1 MTAELVLSV
10 LQRSDEAW
18 GYVAGLAVTDQM
30 IVALGGTSSRSPIV
44 MASSDARHFEPR
56 PTPRN
61 LGLRDILAVGDALWA
76 CGEYGQLAVSRDH
89 GGHWQLLETGT
100 QGCLFA
106 LTLGSDGAIWVVG
119 EAGYAAR
126 VLGEAPRRVDVGT
139 GAQLSSVYAVR
150 DEIVMLGG
158 DGLVLRWRDGK
169 PTSVAC
175 GTTRPLTG
183 LAITGKGTW
192 VVVGDGGFV
201 ARSPDGTWYSRV
213 TAGGDADLEAIGVLA
228 DGTIAIAGDR
238 GQLLV
243 SADDARTWRGVA
255 HDLGPVHLWSIERFG
270 GGVLIGGDGGL
281 IARLAPSGDA
291 TWRDRMSVYGGGQ
304 PDADPGVFAR
314 TGEAAARPGE
324 RDAEL
329 ERTPQA
335 RWADLA
341 WRWIDDGVAHRALLA
356 RIDQPQAAQIA
367 ALDELREASDEERA
381 IALPRVAAELS
392 PELEAVLVGSLVRD
406 DALAGVLVRPRDA
419 RGSAGAG
426 GDRGDRA
433 PRHEAAAGADD
444 TPGPAQ
450 IAAALA
456 MTERGLRLAPA
467 DGDLQFTHAM
477 LRLDAERAGDLAQG
491 DALLASLPTLAPGVQ
506 INIVVRMSKAGHP
519 RFAEAVELVLA
530 EVLPDR
536 IVGSLL
542 GRASSPVGGG
552 AAIASFGDIAH
563 EMFEELGEAILAR
576 APQHVAKLVPRLP
589 DDAKLL
595 SELAQR
601 ALQAGQRDAAL
612 ALYDRLLAVPIP
624 DGGDDRTVYLRAL
637 NNACVQAHAA
647 GAFDAAV
654 RIADRAQPVAHDNP
668 HLYHAAACAYAAVHD
683 HARAFEQ
690 VKLAVAHGYE
700 HLEKLETDADLGALL
715 ESPELLALFRDWHAR
730 REGN

>member
-10 LQRSDEAW
+10 LQRSDEAR

-291 TWRDRMSVYGGGQ
+291 TWRERTQGFDGG
-304 PDADPGVFAR
+304 PADDDLELLVP
-314 TGEAAARPGE
+314 PGE
-324 RDAEL
+324 VAADLGKPDAEL
-329 ERTPQA
+329 ERTPPA

-356 RIDQPQAAQIA
+356 RIEQPQAAQIA
-367 ALDELREASDEERA
+367 AIDELREASDEERA

-419 RGSAGAG
+419 SGGAG
-426 GDRGDRA
+426 DEGDD
-433 PRHEAAAGADD
+433 AAGADD

-456 MTERGLRLAPA
+456 MTERGLRLVPA
-467 DGDLQFTHAM
+467 NGDLQFTHAM
-477 LRLDAERAGDLAQG
+477 LLLDAERAGAPAQG
-491 DALLASLPTLAPGVQ
+491 NTLLALLPTLAPGVQ

-542 GRASSPVGGG
+542 GRATSPAGGG
-552 AAIASFGDIAH
+552 AAIALFGDIAH

-576 APQHVAKLVPRLP
+576 APHHVAKLVPRLP

-595 SELAQR
+595 SELAQQ
-601 ALQAGQRDAAL
+601 ALRAGQRDAAL
-612 ALYDRLLAVPIP
+612 AVYDRLLAVPIP

-654 RIADRAQPVAHDNP
+654 RIADRAQPAAHDNP
-668 HLYHAAACAYAAVHD
+668 HLYHAAACAYVAVHD

-700 HLEKLETDADLGALL
+700 HLDKLETDADLGALL
-715 ESPELLALFRDWHAR
+715 EWPELKALFRDWHAR

>member
-10 LQRSDEAW
+10 LQPSDAAR
-18 GYVAGLAVTDQM
+18 GYVASLAVTDQM
-30 IVALGGTSSRSPIV
+30 IVALGGTSSQSPIV
-44 MASSDARHFEPR
+44 MASPDARHFQLR

-89 GGHWQLLETGT
+89 GEHWQLLETGT

-119 EAGYAAR
+119 EAGYAAG
-126 VLGEAPRRVDVGT
+126 VLGEVPRRIDVGT
-139 GAQLSSVYAVR
+139 GTQLSSVHAVR

-158 DGLVLRWRDGK
+158 DGVVLRWRDGQA
-169 PTSVAC
+169 TSVAC
-175 GTTRPLTG
+175 GTTRALTG

-213 TAGGDADLEAIGVLA
+213 TAGGDADLEAIGVLS
-228 DGTIAIAGDR
+228 DGTIAIAGEH

-291 TWRDRMSVYGGGQ
+291 TWRERTQGFGGPADADLEVPAR
-304 PDADPGVFAR
+304 PDEAAADPG
-314 TGEAAARPGE
+314 EP
-324 RDAEL
+324 DAEL

-356 RIDQPQAAQIA
+356 RIEQPQAAQIA
-367 ALDELREASDEERA
+367 AIDELSEASDEERA

-392 PELEAVLVGSLVRD
+392 PELEAVLVGSLVRA

-419 RGSAGAG
+419 NGGAG
-426 GDRGDRA
+426 TDGDEG
-433 PRHEAAAGADD
+433 AAAAAAAAADD
-444 TPGPAQ
+444 APDPAR

-467 DGDLQFTHAM
+467 NGDLQFTHAM
-477 LRLDAERAGDLAQG
+477 LLLDAERAGAPAQG
-491 DALLASLPTLAPGVQ
+491 NTLLALLPTLAPGVQ
-506 INIVVRMSKAGHP
+506 INIVVRMSKAAHP

-536 IVGSLL
+536 IVGRLH
-542 GRASSPVGGG
+542 GRATSPAGGG

-576 APQHVAKLVPRLP
+576 APHHVAKLVPRLP

-601 ALQAGQRDAAL
+601 ALRAGQRDAAL

-654 RIADRAQPVAHDNP
+654 RIADRAQPAAHDNP
-668 HLYHAAACAYAAVHD
+668 HLYHAAACAYVAVHD

-700 HLEKLETDADLGALL
+700 HLDKLETDTDLGALL
-715 ESPELLALFRDWHAR
+715 EWPELKALFRDWHAR